1 MLLRCIVFWWI
12 GGTHYPTLEIQLY
25 GSVRPTT
32 PSQVMI
38 PNIGFLTCGGLTV
51 VSPRRSSYRR
61 QEYDNC
67 VVLRV
72 LLQAVED
79 TGRSVPQFITCKIP
93 LSGTGG
99 PDVGGPQI
107 GSPEI
112 WIGILGKQGMLRAP
126 LVLG

>member
-1 MLLRCIVFWWI
+1 V
-12 GGTHYPTLEIQLY
+12 EIQLY
-25 GSVRPTT
+25 GSVQTMT
-32 PSQVMI
+32 PSQVMFS
-38 PNIGFLTCGGLTV
+38 NTGFLTCGGLIA
-51 VSPRRSSYRR
+51 VSPRRYSYRR

-79 TGRSVPQFITCKIP
+79 TGRSVPQFFTCKIP

-107 GSPEI
+107 GSLEI

-126 LVLG
+126 IVLG